1 MHSPTYP
8 LKLGLYKGVHVI
20 YSSFMQ
26 KAAKSAHLLKN
37 SLVNSQAHINQRI
50 YNMATVLRVKRRRED
65 DPFEAFVVSA
75 KRARTESSV
84 HAAACATDVEA
95 MDTVFDFA
103 GTVEKKDTPVGRH
116 VSKAIRRTKSKYEF
130 IHTSTHCTHPVDVK
144 ARMRVERKKN
154 SAQARYKVIAQKRA
168 SALEGLDENPEVT
181 GNKEE
186 EAFHLLDLE
195 MNQARLDHQRE
206 KDFVYDLYYVKDHK
220 LSFQNLQECTFEGK
234 RPCDYMDEPID
245 LEDKECPDYEYDSN
259 DEYDYPDEECSSQR
273 GRYDADLVDYEVEE
287 EDYCN
292 PFPCDDDAY
301 YAQLLEDKL
310 TMKERCDDEYRS
322 PWDDD
327 DDDGFAYNPDY

>member
-1 MHSPTYP
+1 M
-8 LKLGLYKGVHVI
+8 K
-20 YSSFMQ
+20 

-37 SLVNSQAHINQRI
+37 SLVNSQAHISQRI

-75 KRARTESSV
+75 KRARTEP
-84 HAAACATDVEA
+84 CATDAEA

-116 VSKAIRRTKSKYEF
+116 VRKAIRRIVEKKDSPVGQHVSKAIRRTKSKYEF
-130 IHTSTHCTHPVDVK
+130 IHTSTHSTFSVDVK
-144 ARMRVERKKN
+144 ARMRVESKKN

-181 GNKEE
+181 GNNKEE
-186 EAFHLLDLE
+186 KAFHLLDLE
-195 MNQARLDHQRE
+195 TNQARLDHQRE
-206 KDFVYDLYYVKDHK
+206 KDFVYDLYYVNDHT
-220 LSFQNLQECTFEGK
+220 LSCQNLQECTFEGK
-234 RPCDYMDEPID
+234 RPCDIMDEPNYV
-245 LEDKECPDYEYDSN
+245 EDKECHDYEYDSN

-287 EDYCN
+287 EDYRN
-292 PFPCDDDAY
+292 SFPCDDDAY

>member
-1 MHSPTYP
+1 M
-8 LKLGLYKGVHVI
+8 K
-20 YSSFMQ
+20 

-37 SLVNSQAHINQRI
+37 SLVNSQAHISQRI

-75 KRARTESSV
+75 KRARTEP
-84 HAAACATDVEA
+84 CATDAEA

-116 VSKAIRRTKSKYEF
+116 VLKAIHRIVEKKDSPVGQHVSKAIRRTKSKYEF
-130 IHTSTHCTHPVDVK
+130 IHTSTHSTFSVDVK
-144 ARMRVERKKN
+144 ARMRVESKKN

-186 EAFHLLDLE
+186 KAFHLLDLE
-195 MNQARLDHQRE
+195 TNQARLDHQRE
-206 KDFVYDLYYVKDHK
+206 KDYVYDLYYVNEFTQ
-220 LSFQNLQECTFEGK
+220 SCQNLQECTFEGK
-234 RPCDYMDEPID
+234 RPCDYMDEPINS
-245 LEDKECPDYEYDSN
+245 EDKECHDYEYDSN
-259 DEYDYPDEECSSQR
+259 DDYDYPDEECSSQR

-287 EDYCN
+287 EDYRN

-310 TMKERCDDEYRS
+310 TMKERFDDEYRS